1 MKKLAHIFNKNND
14 YIFFKSFF
22 YKNNIWYLYKNKVN
36 SNFIKFIL
44 NCCYSRL
51 LISINIYILKL
62 KLMVIIPNLKWF
74 SNQLLFENQIW
85 LNWQVQIFKF
95 YNYMILELLIS
106 LLLEQIYFIFINY
119 VYVWKWY
126 MLDYK

>member
-1 MKKLAHIFNKNND
+1 MKKLVHIFNKNNG
-14 YIFFKSFF
+14 YIFFKGFF

-44 NCCYSRL
+44 NYCYSRL

-62 KLMVIIPNLKWF
+62 KLIVIIPNLKWF
-74 SNQLLFENQIW
+74 SNQVLFENQIW
-85 LNWQVQIFKF
+85 LNWQMQIFKF